1 MRALRFEK
9 TGSLDDLGIR
19 ELPIPTPA
27 AGEVLVQVK
36 AAAVN
41 PSDVKNVEGKMHETS
56 VPRTP
61 GRDFAGVVARGS
73 DELSGQSVFGSGGNP
88 VSVAMEATQS
98 MSRFQRMRFCLCR
111 GT

>member
-9 TGSLDDLGIR
+9 TGSLDDLSIR

-27 AGEVLVQVK
+27 AGEVLGQVK

-41 PSDVKNVEGKMHETS
+41 PSDVKNVQGKMHETS

-61 GRDFAGVVARGS
+61 GRDFAGGVPGGL
-73 DELSGQSVFGSGGNP
+73 DELFGQSVFGWGG
-88 VSVAMEATQS
+88 QF
-98 MSRFQRMRFCLCR
+98 RFAR
-111 GT
+111 GGGPREDVRVP